1 MLRSS
6 CIVLLALTLAAP
18 AIAAEPG
25 DDGGTISIMKSEPGA
40 PPAKDHKHAKKKA
53 RKARGSSN
61 PVYPIP
67 LPGPQAPLPVPHLQA
82 APPRGQQVPPAL
94 LVPQTGRLL
103 PNLPSPGGTE
113 TMQDRS
119 VRCAHQAGVY
129 GPALTGDTGSYIRNC
144 INQ

>member
-1 MLRSS
+1 MLRGLL
-6 CIVLLALTLAAP
+6 IPLFVLALAAP

-25 DDGGTISIMKSEPGA
+25 DDGGTINIMKPEPKTS
-40 PPAKDHKHAKKKA
+40 PARDHKRIKKT

-61 PVYPIP
+61 PVYPTP
-67 LPGPQAPLPVPHLQA
+67 LPGPQAPAPVPHLQS
-82 APPRGQQVPPAL
+82 APRRGRDVPPAL

-103 PNLPSPGGTE
+103 PNLPPAGGTE
-113 TMQDRS
+113 TLQDRS

-129 GPALTGDTGSYIRNC
+129 GPALTGDQGSYIRSC